1 LARKQGQG
9 TFAYLDL
16 SGRGGGL
23 TLELTYNPDAPQPGA
38 APKSQNDDPFSII
51 AQYAIV
57 SRDVRKAGEYY
68 QSLGLGGLEVVHN
81 VSVNRIY
88 RMTPANFE
96 MDLGWGRFGDVTFE
110 WIQSTQ
116 GPNVYEGY
124 LKTHDE
130 GLHYLAFN
138 VADMDQAIT
147 QFKAKDVPVSMSG
160 GWDLPQGK
168 GRFAY
173 LDTEPYGGLTIE
185 LLWNQPRAH

>member
-1 LARKQGQG
+1 
-9 TFAYLDL
+9 
-16 SGRGGGL
+16 
-23 TLELTYNPDAPQPGA
+23 
-38 APKSQNDDPFSII
+38 
-51 AQYAIV
+51 
-57 SRDVRKAGEYY
+57 
-68 QSLGLGGLEVVHN
+68 
-81 VSVNRIY
+81 
-88 RMTPANFE
+88 
-96 MDLGWGRFGDVTFE
+96 VTFE